1 MREEAE
7 KTEAARSQIRNA
19 IKTSKEKVDI
29 YYSTK
34 NAGVIQER
42 QQRIRKEKDLIYEL
56 EREAQSLESAEDDL
70 IKRLQMLQNEER
82 SAFAELE
89 NAMIVASLSK
99 QAGGRRP
106 GNQVA

>member
-1 MREEAE
+1 MNKKRGHDLVKSQLEQDLMRKENAAREEAQ

-42 QQRIRKEKDLIYEL
+42 QIRIRKEKDMIYEL

-70 IKRLQMLQNEER
+70 IKRL
-82 SAFAELE
+82 
-89 NAMIVASLSK
+89 
-99 QAGGRRP
+99 
-106 GNQVA
+106 